1 MIKVLGSRA
10 ANRVKKYCENIEH
23 FDEMLEDLEDSQS
36 NAVFPDEAYGYLG
49 TAQIAADSLIKR
61 LKRLRSRE
69 ADLWY
74 EECKRLKIIKEETGE

>member
-10 ANRVKKYCENIEH
+10 ASKVKKYCESIEH
-23 FDEMLEDLEDSQS
+23 FDEMLEDLEDNHS
-36 NAVFPDEAYGYLG
+36 NAVFPGEAYEYLG

-74 EECKRLKIIKEETGE
+74 AECKRLKIKQQEGE